1 MEKEKSSSP
10 KKEENKSETNP
21 EIKEED
27 KNKDNQKDQNKLGKI
42 KMPKRK
48 FAIIHGYFGQDYSG
62 NTKNPGVRTVE
73 EELENALYKE
83 KFISECNYGKLTKI
97 DWMRAS
103 RTDKGVSAIMNVVSA
118 KLHKYPNISE
128 LDMKA
133 KLNEVLPK
141 DIRIFRII
149 EVSDHFD
156 SKDNNNNREYH
167 YILPT
172 FLLEPKKE
180 EEEKGG
186 NEKKEDNSNTIENK
200 NEKENAKEEEIN
212 IPDDLKA
219 NYSYRLS
226 EEDINKLKELCKG
239 FLGTKKF
246 HNYTRKVGYTNMSSQ
261 RHIIE
266 MNSDDLIDF
275 GVFQA
280 VKFKIVGQ
288 SFLYNQIRKMIGM
301 IVDCMR
307 NKKDM
312 DYFKNS
318 FLSNKYD
325 IPKAP
330 GEGLYLRNIDYS
342 KYNDRKLNK
351 KNNIFITDDDE
362 KEMEDFREQ
371 LVQKIK
377 DTELNQK
384 VFSSWLW
391 KFDNKREW
399 ICN

>member
-10 KKEENKSETNP
+10 KKEENKVESNP
-21 EIKEED
+21 EKKEED
-27 KNKDNQKDQNKLGKI
+27 KNKDNQKEQNKLGKI

-128 LDMKA
+128 LDMKS

-180 EEEKGG
+180 EEKAD
-186 NEKKEDNSNTIENK
+186 NEKKEDTIENK
-200 NEKENAKEEEIN
+200 NENAKEEEIN
-212 IPDDLKA
+212 IPDDFKP

-266 MNSDDLIDF
+266 MNCDDLIDF

-288 SFLYNQIRKMIGM
+288 SFLYNQIRKMVGM

-351 KNNIFITDDDE
+351 KNNIFITSEDE
-362 KEMEDFREQ
+362 IEMDNFEKILRQKTVDFEQKE
-371 LVQKIK
+371 KI
-377 DTELNQK
+377 
-384 VFSSWLW
+384 FSNWLW
-391 KFDNKREW
+391 KFDNQRNW
-399 ICN
+399 II